1 MGADLNDP
9 LCRPQAN
16 TIPHPPSPIPH
27 PPSPIP
33 HPIPSSPHLAV
44 DPGLEAGAELV
55 FGDPPALFDVDAG

>member
-16 TIPHPPSPIPH
+16 TIPH